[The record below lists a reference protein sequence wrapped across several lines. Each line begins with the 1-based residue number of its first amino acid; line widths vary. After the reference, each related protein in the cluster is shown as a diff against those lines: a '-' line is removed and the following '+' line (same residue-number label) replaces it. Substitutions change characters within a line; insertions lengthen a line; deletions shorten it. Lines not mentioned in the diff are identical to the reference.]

1 MKVRC
6 PQVIQ
11 SGEGLTLVDI
21 HVVSDMCMVG
31 HLEQSLRKPPKELGW
46 KALQMDQNE
55 IPRIIQV
62 IHMIAKKRKNRKMN
76 SGGNKWKI
84 DSYVI
89 YVK

>member
-1 MKVRC
+1 
-6 PQVIQ
+6 
-11 SGEGLTLVDI
+11 
-21 HVVSDMCMVG
+21 
-31 HLEQSLRKPPKELGW
+31 
-46 KALQMDQNE
+46 MDQNE